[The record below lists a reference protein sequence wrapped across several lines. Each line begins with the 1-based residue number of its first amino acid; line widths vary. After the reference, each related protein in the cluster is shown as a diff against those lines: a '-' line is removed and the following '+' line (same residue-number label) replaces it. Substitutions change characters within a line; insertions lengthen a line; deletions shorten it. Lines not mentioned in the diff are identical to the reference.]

1 MKTTTPVFVVGSGR
15 CGTRMIKKLLAGVE
29 HIEAR
34 HEYVRNA
41 YQRESAMYYMG
52 KLSYELMA
60 EKLLDIYVPAIYYS
74 KADFFLDSSQ
84 HLCWCVDVL
93 ADIFPT
99 AKFVHLVRDGRKVV
113 SSFFHKLNIFDDY
126 GAKVLR
132 DWMEGR
138 EEVPPPLTENF
149 WQVLPPKH
157 CDMFQRICWH
167 WVRSNEDIMNS
178 LDNLIPRDRKLFIRL
193 EDLATSE
200 KVMTDFLSF
209 LNVPYNKSFMETM
222 KRPEHVYV
230 PVDFKLT
237 EEQQRQFHEIA
248 QWMQLLL
255 GYTEDE
261 YNVNY

>member
-15 CGTRMIKKLLAGVE
+15 CGTRMIKKLLSGVDT
-29 HIEAR
+29 IEAR

-41 YQRESAMYYMG
+41 FQRESTMYLLG
-52 KLSYELMA
+52 KLSYEDITK
-60 EKLLDIYVPAIYYS
+60 KLLDIYSPAIYYS
-74 KADFFLDSSQ
+74 EAEIFLDSNQ

-93 ADIFPT
+93 ADAFPDS
-99 AKFVHLVRDGRKVV
+99 KFIHLVRDGRKVV
-113 SSFFHKLNIFDDY
+113 SSFFHKLNIFDDH

-138 EEVPPPLTENF
+138 ETVPPPLTENF
-149 WQVLPPKH
+149 WQILPPDGY
-157 CDMFQRICWH
+157 DMFQRICYH

-178 LDNLIPRDRKLFIRL
+178 LDAVTASRKIFIRL
-193 EDLATSE
+193 EDLVTSE
-200 KVMTDFLSF
+200 IVMEDFLHF
-209 LNVPYNKSFMETM
+209 LNVPYSPVFMDAM
-222 KRPEHVYV
+222 KHPEHVYV

-237 EEQQRQFHEIA
+237 EEQQKQFQDIA

-261 YNVNY
+261 YSVSY

>member
-1 MKTTTPVFVVGSGR
+1 MINTVPVFVVGSGR
-15 CGTRMIKKLLAGVE
+15 CGTRMIKKLLSGVDT
-29 HIEAR
+29 IEAR

-41 YQRESAMYYMG
+41 FQRESTLYLLG
-52 KLSYELMA
+52 KLSYEDMA
-60 EKLLDIYVPAIYYS
+60 RKLFDIYSPAIYYS
-74 KADFFLDSSQ
+74 EAEIFLDSNQ

-93 ADIFPT
+93 ASLFPDS
-99 AKFVHLVRDGRKVV
+99 KFIHLVRDGRKVV
-113 SSFFHKLNIFDDY
+113 SSFFHKLNIFDDH

-138 EEVPPPLTENF
+138 ETVPPTLTENF
-149 WQVLPPKH
+149 WQILPPEGYN
-157 CDMFQRICWH
+157 MFQRICYH
-167 WVRSNEDIMNS
+167 WVMSNEDIMSS
-178 LDNLIPRDRKLFIRL
+178 LDNIPRERQMFIRL

-237 EEQQRQFHEIA
+237 EEQQKQFHEIA

-255 GYTEDE
+255 GYTEYE
-261 YNVNY
+261 YEVKY